1 VHIRTNFYHLVAACI
16 CLTSLS
22 IRSESDSEYSFL
34 DDDLLSFV
42 DLAGE
47 EIYPLEIT
55 TIHQI
60 IIDQDEPWKES
71 VAVYF
76 DEQTVPQAPDD
87 IVIVTYEESV
97 VVPSD
102 SIDNEIVPV
111 PHTLINSVK
120 QEKEASLQSDKQ
132 RRKKERQEQRREK
145 SKRSNRKNRR
155 QDQELAY

>member
-1 VHIRTNFYHLVAACI
+1 MSRRTNFYRLVTACI
-16 CLTSLS
+16 CLTSTS
-22 IRSESDSEYSFL
+22 IRSENDYEYSLL

-55 TIHQI
+55 TIHQVI
-60 IIDQDEPWKES
+60 VDQDEPWKES
-71 VAVYF
+71 VVVDF
-76 DEQTVPQAPDD
+76 DEQAVPQAPDD
-87 IVIVTYEESV
+87 IIIVTYEESV

-102 SIDNEIVPV
+102 FSDNEIVPV

-132 RRKKERQEQRREK
+132 RRKKERQEQRRKK
-145 SKRSNRKNRR
+145 SKRLNRKNRR
-155 QDQELAY
+155 DDQEFA